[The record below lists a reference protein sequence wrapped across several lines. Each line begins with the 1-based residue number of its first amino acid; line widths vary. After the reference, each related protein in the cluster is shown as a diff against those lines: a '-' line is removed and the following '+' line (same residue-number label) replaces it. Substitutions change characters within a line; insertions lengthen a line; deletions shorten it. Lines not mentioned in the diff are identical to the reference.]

1 MPSRGHRAYG
11 FRAHVPTGLR
21 PAGTCPGMTGEFTP
35 NTSLPSI
42 HTHSQFSDYF
52 LILLDFH
59 PSRTILLPSRSGQ
72 EGASRSSRG
81 GAGCDGPVAIV
92 RPFARKAISE
102 ECAPRS
108 CRETSGSRR
117 RAAQGPSKR
126 GGPRFSQSPLRCGL
140 LGVASR
146 KIVACGTQAYCCIRG
161 LFLPCA
167 LPAHGAMC
175 LKAHGAAGAVKRPV
189 VPHALSGKR
198 NRNDRQALGP
208 DGTRGDD
215 ACPDSCSPDER

>member
-1 MPSRGHRAYG
+1 MSVNRWEGSVWEARVNSPVIPG
-11 FRAHVPTGLR
+11 HVPAGR
-21 PAGTCPGMTGEFTP
+21 SPVGTCPGMTGEFTP

-52 LILLDFH
+52 LIFLDFH

-161 LFLPCA
+161 LLLPCA
-167 LPAHGAMC
+167 VQGARPPCARTWRRGRGETPGRSARPLGEYSPSIC
-175 LKAHGAAGAVKRPV
+175 LHS
-189 VPHALSGKR
+189 VPSFVR
-198 NRNDRQALGP
+198 
-208 DGTRGDD
+208 
-215 ACPDSCSPDER
+215 